1 MAAIPPLL
9 ELDPTCLTATAGA
22 VLGSGSFATV
32 IGGTYAFPVHGATP
46 VAIKVFHGTA
56 GGHVGT
62 GEAAAL
68 TELMTSTR
76 VSVNPHLVQ
85 MYGAARLPGHGLC
98 LVMER
103 IAGQSL
109 RIVLDTQAV
118 ALPWDL
124 RIRWLFEIAQ
134 GMQAMHEHKPTPVL
148 HRDLKASNV
157 LLDSANVGVAHAKI
171 ADFGVA
177 KAVDTLVVDTYSR
190 GASEWSAPEALDGQL
205 SFPIDVYSYGVL
217 TFEVLSRLAPYSNIS
232 SSEKL
237 KIAMLQINCAKFK
250 YNEDTFEYMG
260 VDEETQRAQWERL
273 REGTL
278 AKRRPDLTLLNK
290 DSPKEIVGLMKAC
303 WLDDAA
309 DRPSFAEVVSTLA
322 PLALASSS
330 AGMIRGG
337 GGGGGGSKEQ
347 SVPKLSIYSISSD
360 VFQKASDALAEEGLS
375 REKAAEIFKNELAGT
390 LERLF
395 KAVVT
400 QHRLPTPAQKAA
412 GLGTYYRTIKNGP
425 AFVGDASIV
434 LAMDKFCSQ
443 RNQVI
448 HEDVLPNVATIRQ
461 HALTCSK
468 VLRLLHD
475 IYPM

>member
-1 MAAIPPLL
+1 M
-9 ELDPTCLTATAGA
+9 
-22 VLGSGSFATV
+22 LGSGSFATV

-85 MYGAARLPGHGLC
+85 MYGAARLPRHGLC

-109 RIVLDTQAV
+109 RIVLDTKAV

-177 KAVDTLVVDTYSR
+177 KAVDALVVDTYSR
-190 GASEWSAPEALDGQL
+190 GASEWSAPEALDGQV

-217 TFEVLSRLAPYSNIS
+217 TFEVLTRLVPYSNKS
-232 SSEKL
+232 SKEKIKL
-237 KIAMLQINCAKFK
+237 VSLQIDCAKFE
-250 YNEDTFEYMG
+250 YDEDIFEDEDADEDLQRNRWEKKRAKTFI
-260 VDEETQRAQWERL
+260 
-273 REGTL
+273 
-278 AKRRPDLTLLNK
+278 KRRPDLTLLNK
-290 DSPKEIVGLMKAC
+290 GSPEEIVGLMEAC

-330 AGMIRGG
+330 SSASMIGG
-337 GGGGGGSKEQ
+337 GGRGGSKEQ
-347 SVPKLSIYSISSD
+347 SVPRLSIYSISSD
-360 VFQKASDALAEEGLS
+360 VFQKANSALAEEGLS

-400 QHRLPTPAQKAA
+400 QHRLSTPAQKAA
-412 GLGTYYRTIKNGP
+412 GLGTYYRTLKDGP

-434 LAMDKFCSQ
+434 QAMDKFCSQ
-443 RNQVI
+443 RNHVV
-448 HEDVLPNVATIRQ
+448 HEDVLFPVATIRQ

-468 VLRLLHD
+468 MLRLLHD